1 MWFPKHTSLDAPV
14 PEVQMMIY
22 LHHSYH
28 KLSLLQTIPILLKP
42 SRTTSAKCK

>member
-42 SRTTSAKCK
+42 YTKQDHEC